1 MNIGAVARHTGLPA
15 KTIRYYEEIG
25 LVGASARTGTGY
37 RDYSEQDLQHLR
49 FVARARSLGFSI
61 EDCRGLLDL
70 YRDQHRASADVR
82 ELALA
87 RIAEIERK
95 IEELSGM
102 KATLAELVA
111 RCQGDARPDCPILRD
126 LAEPGCC
133 HPA

>member
-1 MNIGAVARHTGLPA
+1 MPWHAIPA
-15 KTIRYYEEIG
+15 CPPRPSATLRRS
-25 LVGASARTGTGY
+25 ASARTGTGY